1 MGREPENSGWVSFI
15 ANDGTNRKMGEV
27 LITVEILPK
36 VRPSVA
42 YFRSFRS
49 FNDFSCLAIYGYT
62 TFVYGEEDLL
72 LLVYWYTGIHYFL
85 LITYYSSTRIPIA
98 GTFIQ
103 ISASY
108 ISGCVIERKLTFQF

>member
-72 LLVYWYTGIHYFL
+72 LLVYWYTL
-85 LITYYSSTRIPIA
+85 LFTYYLLFEYSNTYYRY
-98 GTFIQ
+98 IQ